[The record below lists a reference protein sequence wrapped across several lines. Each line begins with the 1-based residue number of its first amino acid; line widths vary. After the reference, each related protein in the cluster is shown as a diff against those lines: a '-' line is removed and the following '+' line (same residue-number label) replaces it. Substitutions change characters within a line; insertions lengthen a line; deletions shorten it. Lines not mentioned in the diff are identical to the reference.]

1 MARTSK
7 PDARMKAY
15 TKERMALKR
24 LNKHYK
30 TMTKDEQKAYDQRF
44 MYSLAE
50 KQAIHQLKV
59 EKRRAS
65 KLEETTWPKTMM
77 TAKLPEA
84 NKLWDKDDSKLFND
98 FLKLSEE
105 EVAAL
110 VVADKK

>member
-30 TMTKDEQKAYDQRF
+30 TTTKDEQKAYDQRF

-59 EKRRAS
+59 EKRRAEKAGVKVTS
-65 KLEETTWPKTMM
+65 ATF
-77 TAKLPEA
+77 KLPQGD
-84 NKLWDKDDSKLFND
+84 KLWDKDDSKLFDD

-105 EVAAL
+105 EIGAL
-110 VVADKK
+110 AEKK

>member
-24 LNKHYK
+24 LNKHYS

-59 EKRRAS
+59 EKRRGKKAGVKVTS
-65 KLEETTWPKTMM
+65 ATF
-77 TAKLPEA
+77 KLPQGD
-84 NKLWDKDDSKLFND
+84 KLWSENDSKDFDD

-110 VVADKK
+110 TK